1 MKTLAIKMFGLM
13 IFAFLLI
20 GCETNVVSPDSESSF
35 TKTSASNLILTDG
48 VTSGI
53 TQDEIEGL
61 IHMRIEEKIARDA
74 YIVLG
79 ELWDAKIFYNIQISE
94 QTHMD
99 AVKAKLDKFNI
110 PDPLLTDEVGVF
122 PDAYPEFQDLYNQ
135 LMTQGSISLYEGLL
149 VGVAIEEM
157 DIIDLEEQI
166 ELASNPGIIKMY
178 TDLRDGSISHLAA
191 FNKNLIVSI
200 SASEIAE

>member
-1 MKTLAIKMFGLM
+1 MKTLAIKMAGLM
-13 IFAFLLI
+13 IFALLLI
-20 GCETNVVSPDSESSF
+20 GCDTNVVTPDSESGIS
-35 TKTSASNLILTDG
+35 KTGVSESILNDG

-53 TQDEIEGL
+53 TQDEIDGL
-61 IHMRIEEKIARDA
+61 IHMRIEEKLARDA

-79 ELWDAKIFYNIQISE
+79 ELWDAKVFYNIQISE

-122 PDAYPEFQDLYNQ
+122 PDAYPEFQILYDG

-157 DIIDLEEQI
+157 DIADLEEQI
-166 ELASNPGIIKMY
+166 ELAANPGIIKMY
-178 TDLRDGSISHLAA
+178 TYLKDASISHLAA
-191 FNKNLIVSI
+191 FNKNLIGCVSI
-200 SASEIAE
+200 SKVPE